1 MEVDAQLAQQAAKL
15 CRLPFAHQL
24 LLQGLLLLGW
34 RLEYAVAVPVNGQG
48 YTMSGYYMFQQPE
61 VTLGIL
67 FEPEESIGHLTRGI
81 IYGTYQG

>member
-1 MEVDAQLAQQAAKL
+1 
-15 CRLPFAHQL
+15 
-24 LLQGLLLLGW
+24 
-34 RLEYAVAVPVNGQG
+34 
-48 YTMSGYYMFQQPE
+48 MSGHYVFQHPE